1 MKWQYW
7 ITSVAMGQRSGL
19 PNTMNQAGQQGWEL
33 VNVLVEEQDTAGQV
47 MVLFFKKPA

>member
-7 ITSVAMGQRSGL
+7 VTSVTMAGRPGL

-33 VNVLVEEQDTAGQV
+33 VDVVVEDQDKNGRV
-47 MVLFFKKPA
+47 MILFFKKPS